1 MKLSAALIEYINYIS
16 IHEGYS
22 QKTIKSYSRELKS
35 YIDYLSNNNI
45 SNVEDV
51 TFEII
56 SEYLYSINDS
66 YASSSLNHIKTSI
79 RTFHCF
85 IDDRY
90 NINNPA
96 SNIEVHK
103 SLKSLPVYLTVDEIN
118 ELMATFNDDDPK
130 DLYHHAI
137 LETIYGMGL
146 RVSECVNLKLNEVNL
161 DTKIIR
167 VKGKGSKIRM
177 IPVPDGSISLMKKYL
192 NIRSIWLKSSSSNK
206 PYFFINHLSKRLNT
220 VYVERLIDRTVTK
233 TSIKKHV
240 TPHKLRH
247 SYATHL
253 LEGGADLRTVQEL
266 LGHEDI
272 STTEI
277 YTHVEEERLKNIYM
291 QCHPLA
297 KKEKK

>member
-1 MKLSAALIEYINYIS
+1 
-16 IHEGYS
+16 
-22 QKTIKSYSRELKS
+22 
-35 YIDYLSNNNI
+35 
-45 SNVEDV
+45 
-51 TFEII
+51 
-56 SEYLYSINDS
+56 
-66 YASSSLNHIKTSI
+66 
-79 RTFHCF
+79 
-85 IDDRY
+85 
-90 NINNPA
+90 
-96 SNIEVHK
+96 
-103 SLKSLPVYLTVDEIN
+103 
-118 ELMATFNDDDPK
+118 
-130 DLYHHAI
+130 
-137 LETIYGMGL
+137 MGL

-253 LEGGADLRTVQEL
+253 LEGGADLREIQEL
-266 LGHEDI
+266 LGHSDVA
-272 STTEI
+272 TTQI
-277 YTHVEEERLKNIYM
+277 YTHVAN
-291 QCHPLA
+291 
-297 KKEKK
+297 KKIKEAYLDYFPMNKKK

>member
-1 MKLSAALIEYINYIS
+1 MKLSAVLNEYINYIG

-22 QKTIKSYSRELKS
+22 EKTIKSYGRELRS
-35 YIDYLSNNNI
+35 YIDYLKRNNI
-45 SNVEDV
+45 TEVEDV
-51 TFEII
+51 TYEII
-56 SEYLYSINDS
+56 SEYLYSIVES
-66 YASSSLNHIKTSI
+66 YASSSLNHIKTSV
-79 RTFHCF
+79 RTFHRF

-96 SNIEVHK
+96 ENIEVHK

-118 ELMATFNDDDPK
+118 ELLSIFNDNDPK
-130 DLYHHAI
+130 DLYHHVI

-146 RVSECVNLKLNEVNL
+146 RVSECVNLRLNEVNL

-177 IPVPDGSISLMKKYL
+177 IPVPEGSAALMKNYL
-192 NIRSIWLKSSSSNK
+192 SIRSIWLKPSSSNK

-220 VYVERLIDRTVTK
+220 VYVERLIDKSVAR

-291 QCHPLA
+291 RCHPLA
-297 KKEKK
+297 KREKK